1 MCWWCEAP
9 QQACRLMRRCRRSAP
24 LARLPFSP
32 LVLTRLKPSVASC
45 YSGFSFAWVHAQEPR
60 TKTCFEQLRFQAH
73 THTPTGL
80 GLTMERLLEEVAS
93 HCTPARELEDQLV
106 LRPWP
111 GHGAPGLCSL
121 PCSVVGNAEFTVIAV
136 WCYFVLPLRRQRRA

>member
-1 MCWWCEAP
+1 MQADAEMQAIGASGEATILTLGFDKAEA
-9 QQACRLMRRCRRSAP
+9 QCCKLLFRVFACVGTP
-24 LARLPFSP
+24 
-32 LVLTRLKPSVASC
+32 T
-45 YSGFSFAWVHAQEPR
+45 R
-60 TKTCFEQLRFQAH
+60 TKTCSEQLHYQAH
-73 THTPTGL
+73 THTQTGL

-136 WCYFVLPLRRQRRA
+136 WCYFVLTLRRQRRA

>member
-32 LVLTRLKPSVASC
+32 LVLTRLKPNVASC
-45 YSGFSFAWVHAQEPR
+45 YSEFLLVWVHPQEPR
-60 TKTCFEQLRFQAH
+60 LALSNFTTKH
-73 THTPTGL
+73 THTQTGL